1 MSEFLDLLE
10 TLKAEDAST
19 QRLFG
24 DAGQSIRR
32 TKRDSPIYRRALA
45 EAGELVAAVYRGRK
59 PMHYLQEAMST
70 SDFPLLFGDILDRQL
85 LGIYEE
91 WPTIWP
97 MVAKRGTVRDFRLV
111 SRFATDGAEAVLAE
125 VPQGSEYPEAAMSET
140 RYQYSVK
147 KYGRRVPFFWEVFI
161 NDDLDGLR
169 STPERIAK
177 AARMSEERFV
187 TDLYAAVAGPDA
199 TFFSVGNANLVPA
212 GASSAL
218 SISSLTTAFTMLWK
232 QVDKDGN
239 PIFTGRVRLVVPPAL
254 QVTARNIMNTT
265 QILVAAGS
273 GSATVDQL
281 TVNNW
286 VPAQIDELV
295 VNPWLPI
302 ITTTGT
308 FKDTAWY
315 LFADPGVGRPA
326 MEMGFLRGNEAP
338 ALFVKSSNAMRIG
351 GGGLTAA
358 EDGDFDTD
366 GIAYKVRHCFGGT
379 LMEPKAAVG
388 SFGQ

>member
-1 MSEFLDLLE
+1 MSEFLELLE
-10 TLKAEDAST
+10 TLKAEDASAS
-19 QRLFG
+19 RLFG
-24 DAGQSIRR
+24 DAGTSIRKIR
-32 TKRDSPIYRRALA
+32 RDTPVYKRALV
-45 EAGELVAAVYRGRK
+45 EAAELVAGVYKGRV
-59 PMHYLQEAMST
+59 PMYRLQEAMST

-97 MVAKRGTVRDFRLV
+97 TVARRATVRDFRTV

-125 VPQGSEYPEAAMSET
+125 VPQGSEYPEAALSET
-140 RYQYSVK
+140 RYQYAIK

-177 AARMSEERFV
+177 AARMSEERFA

-199 TFFSVGNANLVPA
+199 TFFSAGNGNLVPA
-212 GASSAL
+212 GAASAL
-218 SISSLTTAFTMLWK
+218 SISSLTTAFSMLWK

-254 QVTARNIMNTT
+254 AVTARNIMNTT
-265 QILVAAGS
+265 QLMAAS
-273 GSATVDQL
+273 GGGTGVLNDQL

-302 ITTTGT
+302 ITTTGS

-326 MEMGFLRGNEAP
+326 MEMGFLRGNESP
-338 ALFVKSSNAMRIG
+338 ALFVKSPNAMRV
-351 GGGLTAA
+351 GGGLAAA
-358 EDGDFDTD
+358 EDGDFDVD
-366 GIAYKVRHCFGGT
+366 GISYKVRHCFGGV
-379 LMEPKAAVG
+379 LMEPKAAIG